1 MLLLQNYYLTF
12 IYTRKKL
19 KRDVRS
25 HWQSHIGGPNSEE
38 SFRAAPTF
46 KTKSTYEQNYSE
58 KPRRVVQ
65 LQFQNAF
72 QKPITQST
80 FQNTPFSNEQ
90 RHSHQ
95 QRINLPFENGFK
107 RPRIPST
114 FEKAPFSFRTEN
126 IEVLPT
132 NNFRSFFSNQVSNFK
147 QEVGFPLS
155 QIHPPNVIS
164 KISAFSTN
172 TNIRDSESNNNF

>member
-1 MLLLQNYYLTF
+1 M
-12 IYTRKKL
+12 
-19 KRDVRS
+19 
-25 HWQSHIGGPNSEE
+25 
-38 SFRAAPTF
+38 APSF
-46 KTKSTYEQNYSE
+46 KTKSTYEQTYSQ
-58 KPRRVVQ
+58 KPRVQ

-107 RPRIPST
+107 RPRIPAT
-114 FEKAPFSFRTEN
+114 FENAPFSFRTEN
-126 IEVLPT
+126 IEFLPSK
-132 NNFRSFFSNQVSNFK
+132 NFRSFFSNQVSNFK

-164 KISAFSTN
+164 NIETFSSN
-172 TNIRDSESNNNF
+172 TNVRDSKSDNSLPLPPIIKLVS

>member
-1 MLLLQNYYLTF
+1 MT
-12 IYTRKKL
+12 
-19 KRDVRS
+19 
-25 HWQSHIGGPNSEE
+25 
-38 SFRAAPTF
+38 TF
-46 KTKSTYEQNYSE
+46 KTKSTYEQNYSQ
-58 KPRRVVQ
+58 KPMRVAQ

-72 QKPITQST
+72 QKPISQST

-90 RHSHQ
+90 RQSQ
-95 QRINLPFENGFK
+95 QPRTNLPFESGFQ

-114 FEKAPFSFRTEN
+114 FAKAPFSFRTEN

-132 NNFRSFFSNQVSNFK
+132 NNFRSFFSNQVSKFK

-164 KISAFSTN
+164 NIETFSSN
-172 TNIRDSESNNNF
+172 TNVRDSK